1 MRLTRY
7 FAVIV
12 TGLALSACGEAT
24 LDTGNIEN
32 EIAPQ
37 VEDQTGTKDVEISCP
52 DDVEAKKGDEFE
64 CDATAPGGLEA
75 KIKVVQENDDG
86 DVNWELVEP

>member
-7 FAVIV
+7 FLVIV
-12 TGLALSACGEAT
+12 SALALASCGEAT
-24 LDTGNIEN
+24 LDTANIED

-37 VEDQTGTKDVEISCP
+37 VADQTGTKDVEISCP
-52 DDVEAKKGDEFE
+52 DDIEAKKGDEFD
-64 CDATAPGGLEA
+64 CDVTAAGGLEA
-75 KIKVVQENDDG
+75 KVKVVQENDDG